1 MKPMLL
7 EPPLTRQ
14 EEGGAV
20 DDRSQAMRAASGL
33 QSHLELSLGI
43 SSDTIFNVATGR
55 VGEKRHRGGSS
66 ELPPAFPAPKGD
78 LALHRRDEVSL
89 VEEAM
94 KSWSAAAIHSGFV
107 HPWSLAARQQKAVL
121 EQAHRSP
128 SLTRLVNKLLPLL
141 LPLHACAC
149 MQFCRDE
156 QCCEAIIMILILI
169 LLQVLIGSSPSTC
182 QLTSITF
189 LSSHPRSDVCYDELH
204 MISRFTVWITVSAG
218 RAEHP
223 VGWPPVRA
231 SRKNRASANLVRV
244 AMDGEKDAK
253 RPKLGEG
260 EAAESDIR
268 SRPTLFVKVNMEGYV
283 FGRKIDLKA
292 HDGYQSLSRALCK
305 LFRNFL
311 SCT

>member
-128 SLTRLVNKLLPLL
+128 SLTR
-141 LPLHACAC
+141 
-149 MQFCRDE
+149 
-156 QCCEAIIMILILI
+156 
-169 LLQVLIGSSPSTC
+169 
-182 QLTSITF
+182 
-189 LSSHPRSDVCYDELH
+189 
-204 MISRFTVWITVSAG
+204 
-218 RAEHP
+218 AEHP

-231 SRKNRASANLVRV
+231 SRKNIASANLVRV
-244 AMDGEKDAK
+244 EMDGEKDAK

-268 SRPTLFVKVNMEGYV
+268 SRPTMFVKVNMEGYV

-311 SCT
+311 SSNCLSNSEEQDDEVVDDGFILLYEDNEGDQMLAGDIPWELFITSVKKLYIAPSPKKNDTGGEPKKPVSSTN

>member
-128 SLTRLVNKLLPLL
+128 SLTRL
-141 LPLHACAC
+141 
-149 MQFCRDE
+149 
-156 QCCEAIIMILILI
+156 I

-231 SRKNRASANLVRV
+231 SRKNIASANLVRV

-268 SRPTLFVKVNMEGYV
+268 SRPTMFVKVNMEGYV

>member
-1 MKPMLL
+1 MKPMLF
-7 EPPLTRQ
+7 EPRFTRQ

-20 DDRSQAMRAASGL
+20 DDHSQAMRAASGL

-55 VGEKRHRGGSS
+55 VGEKRHRGGSG
-66 ELPPAFPAPKGD
+66 ELPAAFPVPIGD
-78 LALHRRDEVSL
+78 LALHRSDEASL
-89 VEEAM
+89 VEAM
-94 KSWSAAAIHSGFV
+94 KRWSAADIHSGFV

-128 SLTRLVNKLLPLL
+128 SLTR
-141 LPLHACAC
+141 AA
-149 MQFCRDE
+149 
-156 QCCEAIIMILILI
+156 
-169 LLQVLIGSSPSTC
+169 
-182 QLTSITF
+182 
-189 LSSHPRSDVCYDELH
+189 
-204 MISRFTVWITVSAG
+204 
-218 RAEHP
+218 HP

-231 SRKNRASANLVRV
+231 SRKNIASANLVR
-244 AMDGEKDAK
+244 AAEMDGEKDAK

-260 EAAESDIR
+260 EAAKSEIR
-268 SRPTLFVKVNMEGYV
+268 SRSTMFVKVNMEGYV

-311 SCT
+311 SSNCLGNSEEQDDEAVDDGFILLYEDNEGDQMLAGDIPWELFITSVKKLYIAPSPKRNDTGGEPKKPTSSNN